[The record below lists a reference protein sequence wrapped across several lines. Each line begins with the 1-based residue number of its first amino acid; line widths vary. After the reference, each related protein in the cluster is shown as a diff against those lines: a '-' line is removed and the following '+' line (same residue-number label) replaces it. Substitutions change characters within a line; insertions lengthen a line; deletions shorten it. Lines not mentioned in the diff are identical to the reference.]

1 MNILLSSRVR
11 WFTSFIHGDFPVRK
25 LWNGQR
31 NVEKEVESLPDCHV
45 FPKAFTATHRSTSKS
60 KEAKKKHIT
69 NKWTGQFHNYTYLKT
84 QNPDFFGDMYG
95 QKTLSTGVHI
105 HSCDMFWYG
114 NQDSPLI
121 LLIPL
126 KDINTDT
133 LNQNPCRMYWIY
145 SWGFP
150 QYQHRGFMHQLNP
163 KIPPLTPIV
172 LG

>member
-1 MNILLSSRVR
+1 MVIFQFANCGMARGMLKK
-11 WFTSFIHGDFPVRK
+11 K
-25 LWNGQR
+25 LNHCQ
-31 NVEKEVESLPDCHV
+31 
-45 FPKAFTATHRSTSKS
+45 TATCFPRLSRLLIVLLPSPRKPR
-60 KEAKKKHIT
+60 KKHIT
-69 NKWTGQFHNYTYLKT
+69 NKWTGQFHNYNYLKT
-84 QNPDFFGDMYG
+84 QNPDFLGDIYG

-105 HSCDMFWYG
+105 HSCDMCWYG

-126 KDINTDT
+126 KDINTHT